1 MPRSRPTRSSKT
13 RSRGA
18 QRRNSNAK
26 THGFYSSLPPR
37 KLDTIT
43 DILLDAQARQ
53 AQLSTYIDAVLAE
66 GATTDDVV
74 KLIGLH
80 AQGATRLA
88 RLLRDQRAL
97 GGQAAE
103 GLTAAIAA
111 ALDELGTEIGL
122 PEPP

>member
-1 MPRSRPTRSSKT
+1 MPKSRPTRSRKS
-13 RSRGA
+13 RRRGA
-18 QRRNSNAK
+18 QPGNNNAK
-26 THGFYSSLPPR
+26 THGFYSSVPTR

-43 DILLDAQARQ
+43 DILQDAQARQ
-53 AQLSTYIDAVLAE
+53 AQLSAYIDEAMAE
-66 GATTDDVV
+66 GVDTDTAV
-74 KLIGLH
+74 KLFALH
-80 AQGATRLA
+80 AQNASRLG

-122 PEPP
+122 PEL